1 MDIKSIFELKLISV
15 GDYELT
21 LYHILFIAF
30 IFIATSLLLT
40 FIKKFLY
47 NKADDK
53 NIEGGK
59 KYALFQIA
67 KYVIW
72 VIAISIMLDSV
83 GINIT
88 LLVAG
93 SAALLVGI
101 GLGLQQ
107 VFMDF
112 VSGIILLFEGSIKI
126 NDVVEI
132 EGLVGRVNDIGIRT
146 TRLTSRE
153 GIVTIIPNSKLVN
166 DKVINWSH
174 TAKST
179 RFSIEVG
186 VAYGSDVELV
196 KKVLLES
203 ATEMEF
209 VESNPTPQVRFEN
222 FGDSS
227 LEFRLLFW
235 TDRIFRV
242 EALKSDLRFMIDKKV
257 RDNKI
262 QIPFPQ
268 RDLHIVS
275 GSLKTIKEDE

>member
-1 MDIKSIFELKLISV
+1 MDIKSIFEFRLISV
-15 GDYELT
+15 GEYELT
-21 LYHILFIAF
+21 IYHLLFIAF
-30 IFIATSLLLT
+30 IFFVTFLLLS

-47 NKADDK
+47 KKADDK
-53 NIEGGK
+53 NIEFGK
-59 KYALFQIA
+59 KFALFQIA
-67 KYVIW
+67 KYLIW
-72 VIAISIMLDSV
+72 VIAISIILDSV

-146 TRLTSRE
+146 TKVTSRE

-203 ATEMEF
+203 ASEIEYIET
-209 VESNPTPQVRFEN
+209 NPEPLVRFEN

-242 EALKSDLRFMIDKKV
+242 ESLKSDLRFMIDKKF
-257 RDNKI
+257 RENKI

-275 GSLKTIKEDE
+275 GSLNSPDKNG